1 MNLKAGAFGVVFM
14 RVSALLL
21 LAVGVFG
28 LSLLSASADAQDY
41 RTNTGPNGADFS
53 GVGLGVDA
61 GVALGS
67 AGGANTSGP
76 AGGLHIGYNFQAAH
90 MVIGGEVDTM
100 FGSIRASSIGG
111 GGVSFNQDYLSSA
124 RAKAGYA
131 FGDFLVYGTLGWA
144 FSTGTYEDPFASQS
158 KTITGSVFGLGAE
171 YALTRN
177 VSVRAEYLRYDF
189 GDTTYSTPF
198 SSRQIYT
205 DTNLLR
211 VGGSVHF

>member
-1 MNLKAGAFGVVFM
+1 M
-14 RVSALLL
+14 RVSALLMV
-21 LAVGVFG
+21 AVGVFG
-28 LSLLSASADAQDY
+28 SSLQSAGADAQDY

-53 GVGLGVDA
+53 GVSLGVDG

-67 AGGANTSGP
+67 AGGANTTGP

-90 MVIGGEVDTM
+90 FVIGGEADTM
-100 FGSIRASSIGG
+100 FGSIKAGSLGG
-111 GGVSFNQDYLSSA
+111 ASFNQDFLSSA

-131 FGDFLVYGTLGWA
+131 IGDFLAYGTVGWA
-144 FSTGTYEDPFASQS
+144 FSTATYEDPIYSQS

-177 VSVRAEYLRYDF
+177 VSIRAEYLRYDF
-189 GDTTYSTPF
+189 GNTTYSTPF
-198 SSRQIYT
+198 SSKQIYT

-211 VGGSVHF
+211 AGASVHF

>member
-1 MNLKAGAFGVVFM
+1 M

-21 LAVGVFG
+21 VAVGVLG
-28 LSLLSASADAQDY
+28 LSLQSAGADAQDY

-53 GVGLGVDA
+53 GVSLGVDG

-67 AGGANTSGP
+67 AGGANTTGP

-90 MVIGGEVDTM
+90 FVIGGEADTM
-100 FGSIRASSIGG
+100 FGSIKAGSLGG
-111 GGVSFNQDYLSSA
+111 ASFNQDYLSSA

-131 FGDFLVYGTLGWA
+131 FGDFLAYGTVGWA
-144 FSTGTYEDPFASQS
+144 FSTATYEDPIYSQS
-158 KTITGSVFGLGAE
+158 KTITGSVFGVGAE

-177 VSVRAEYLRYDF
+177 VSIRAEYLRYDF
-189 GDTTYSTPF
+189 GNTTYSTPF
-198 SSRQIYT
+198 SSKQIYT

-211 VGGSVHF
+211 AGASVHF

>member
-1 MNLKAGAFGVVFM
+1 M
-14 RVSALLL
+14 RVSALLM
-21 LAVGVFG
+21 LAVGVLG
-28 LSLLSASADAQDY
+28 LSLQSTSADAQDY

-53 GVGLGVDA
+53 GVSLGVDG

-67 AGGANTSGP
+67 AGGANTTGP

-90 MVIGGEVDTM
+90 FVIGGEADTM
-100 FGSIRASSIGG
+100 FGSIKAGSLGG
-111 GGVSFNQDYLSSA
+111 ASFNQDFLSSA

-131 FGDFLVYGTLGWA
+131 IGDFLAYGTVGWA
-144 FSTGTYEDPFASQS
+144 FSTATYEDPIYSQS

-177 VSVRAEYLRYDF
+177 VSIRAEYLRYDF
-189 GDTTYSTPF
+189 GNTTYSTPF
-198 SSRQIYT
+198 SSKQIYT

-211 VGGSVHF
+211 AGASVHF

>member
-1 MNLKAGAFGVVFM
+1 M
-14 RVSALLL
+14 RVWALFAM
-21 LAVGVFG
+21 AVGVLG
-28 LSLLSASADAQDY
+28 LSLQSASADAQEY

-53 GVGLGVDA
+53 GVSLGVDA

-67 AGGANTSGP
+67 ASGANASGP

-90 MVIGGEVDTM
+90 MVVGAEADTM
-100 FGSIRASSIGG
+100 FGSIRAGSP

-131 FGDFLVYGTLGWA
+131 FGDLLAYGTLGWA
-144 FSTGTYEDPFASQS
+144 FSTGTYEDPLASQS

-177 VSVRAEYLRYDF
+177 VSIRAEYLRYDF
-189 GDTTYSTPF
+189 GNTTYSTPF

>member
-1 MNLKAGAFGVVFM
+1 M

-21 LAVGVFG
+21 VGVGVLG
-28 LSLLSASADAQDY
+28 LSLQSAGADAQDY

-53 GVGLGVDA
+53 GVSLGVDG

-67 AGGANTSGP
+67 AGGANTTGP

-90 MVIGGEVDTM
+90 FVIGGEADTM
-100 FGSIRASSIGG
+100 FGSIKAGSLGG
-111 GGVSFNQDYLSSA
+111 ASFNQDFLSSA

-131 FGDFLVYGTLGWA
+131 IGDFLAYGTVGWA
-144 FSTGTYEDPFASQS
+144 FSTATYEDPIYSQS

-177 VSVRAEYLRYDF
+177 VSIRAEYLRYDF
-189 GDTTYSTPF
+189 GNTTYSTPF
-198 SSRQIYT
+198 SSKQIYT

-211 VGGSVHF
+211 AGASVHF

>member
-1 MNLKAGAFGVVFM
+1 M

-21 LAVGVFG
+21 VAVGVLG
-28 LSLLSASADAQDY
+28 LSLQSAGADAQDY

-53 GVGLGVDA
+53 GVSLGVDG

-67 AGGANTSGP
+67 AGGANTTGP

-90 MVIGGEVDTM
+90 FVIGGEADTM
-100 FGSIRASSIGG
+100 FGSIKAGSLGG
-111 GGVSFNQDYLSSA
+111 ASFNQDYLSSA

-131 FGDFLVYGTLGWA
+131 FGDFLAYGTLGWA
-144 FSTGTYEDPFASQS
+144 FSTGTYEDPLASQS

-177 VSVRAEYLRYDF
+177 VSIRAEYLRYDF
-189 GDTTYSTPF
+189 GNTTYSTPF
-198 SSRQIYT
+198 SSKQIYT

-211 VGGSVHF
+211 AGASVHF

>member
-1 MNLKAGAFGVVFM
+1 M
-14 RVSALLL
+14 RVSALRL

-28 LSLLSASADAQDY
+28 LSLQSAGADAQDY

-53 GVGLGVDA
+53 GVSLGVDG

-67 AGGANTSGP
+67 AGGANTTGP

-90 MVIGGEVDTM
+90 FVIGGEADTM
-100 FGSIRASSIGG
+100 FGSIKAGSLGG
-111 GGVSFNQDYLSSA
+111 ASFNQDYLSSA

-131 FGDFLVYGTLGWA
+131 FGDFLAYGTVGWA
-144 FSTGTYEDPFASQS
+144 FSTATYEDPIYSQS
-158 KTITGSVFGLGAE
+158 KTITGSVFGVGAE

-177 VSVRAEYLRYDF
+177 VSIRAEYLRYDF
-189 GDTTYSTPF
+189 GNTTYSTPF
-198 SSRQIYT
+198 SSKQIYT

-211 VGGSVHF
+211 AGASVHF

>member
-1 MNLKAGAFGVVFM
+1 M
-14 RVSALLL
+14 RVSAVRL

-28 LSLLSASADAQDY
+28 LSLQSAGADAQDY

-53 GVGLGVDA
+53 GVSLGVDG

-67 AGGANTSGP
+67 AGGANTTGP

-90 MVIGGEVDTM
+90 FVIGGEADTM
-100 FGSIRASSIGG
+100 FGSIKAGSLGG
-111 GGVSFNQDYLSSA
+111 ASFNQDYLSSA

-131 FGDFLVYGTLGWA
+131 FGDFLAYGTVGWA
-144 FSTGTYEDPFASQS
+144 FSTATYEDPIYSQS
-158 KTITGSVFGLGAE
+158 KTITGSVFGVGAE

-177 VSVRAEYLRYDF
+177 VSIRAEYLRYDF
-189 GDTTYSTPF
+189 GNTTYSTPF
-198 SSRQIYT
+198 SSKQIYT

-211 VGGSVHF
+211 AGASVHF

>member
-1 MNLKAGAFGVVFM
+1 M

-21 LAVGVFG
+21 VAVGVLG
-28 LSLLSASADAQDY
+28 LSLQSAGADAQDY

-53 GVGLGVDA
+53 GVSLGVDG

-67 AGGANTSGP
+67 AGGANTTGP

-90 MVIGGEVDTM
+90 FVIGGEADTM
-100 FGSIRASSIGG
+100 FGSIKAGSLGG
-111 GGVSFNQDYLSSA
+111 ASFNQDYLSSA

-131 FGDFLVYGTLGWA
+131 FGDFLAYGTVGWA
-144 FSTGTYEDPFASQS
+144 FSTATYEDPIYSQS

-177 VSVRAEYLRYDF
+177 VSIRAEYLRYDF
-189 GDTTYSTPF
+189 GNTTYSTPF
-198 SSRQIYT
+198 SSKQIYT

-211 VGGSVHF
+211 AGASVHF

>member
-1 MNLKAGAFGVVFM
+1 M
-14 RVSALLL
+14 RVSALCLV
-21 LAVGVFG
+21 AVGVLG
-28 LSLLSASADAQDY
+28 LSLQSAGADAQDY

-53 GVGLGVDA
+53 GVSLGVDG

-67 AGGANTSGP
+67 AGGANTTGP

-90 MVIGGEVDTM
+90 FVIGGEADTM
-100 FGSIRASSIGG
+100 FGSIRAGSLGG
-111 GGVSFNQDYLSSA
+111 GSFNQDYLSSA

-131 FGDFLVYGTLGWA
+131 FGDFLAYGTVGWA
-144 FSTGTYEDPFASQS
+144 FSTATYEDPIYSQS

-177 VSVRAEYLRYDF
+177 VSIRAEYLRYDF
-189 GDTTYSTPF
+189 GNTTYSTPF
-198 SSRQIYT
+198 SSKQIYT

-211 VGGSVHF
+211 AGASVHF

>member
-1 MNLKAGAFGVVFM
+1 M
-14 RVSALLL
+14 RVSALLP

-90 MVIGGEVDTM
+90 FVAGGEVDTM
-100 FGSIRASSIGG
+100 LGSIRAGSIGG

-124 RAKAGYA
+124 RAKVGYA
-131 FGDFLVYGTLGWA
+131 FGDFLAYGTLGWA
-144 FSTGTYEDPFASQS
+144 FSTGTYEDPLASQS

-171 YALTRN
+171 YALTRT

-189 GDTTYSTPF
+189 GNTTYSTPF
-198 SSRQIYT
+198 SSKQIYT

-211 VGGSVHF
+211 AGASVHF

>member
-1 MNLKAGAFGVVFM
+1 M
-14 RVSALLL
+14 RVSALLMS
-21 LAVGVFG
+21 AVGVFG
-28 LSLLSASADAQDY
+28 LSLQSAGADAQDY

-53 GVGLGVDA
+53 GVSLGVDG

-67 AGGANTSGP
+67 AGGANTTGP

-90 MVIGGEVDTM
+90 FVIGGEADTM
-100 FGSIRASSIGG
+100 FGSIKAGSLGG
-111 GGVSFNQDYLSSA
+111 ASFNQDFLSSA

-131 FGDFLVYGTLGWA
+131 FGDFLAYGTVGWA
-144 FSTGTYEDPFASQS
+144 FSTATYEDPIYSQS

-177 VSVRAEYLRYDF
+177 VSIRAEYLRYDF
-189 GDTTYSTPF
+189 GNTTYSTPF
-198 SSRQIYT
+198 SSKQIYT

-211 VGGSVHF
+211 AGASVHF

>member
-1 MNLKAGAFGVVFM
+1 M

-21 LAVGVFG
+21 VAVGVLG
-28 LSLLSASADAQDY
+28 LSLQSAGADAQDY

-53 GVGLGVDA
+53 GVSLGVDG

-67 AGGANTSGP
+67 AGGANTTGP

-90 MVIGGEVDTM
+90 FVIGGEADTM
-100 FGSIRASSIGG
+100 FGSIKAVSLGG
-111 GGVSFNQDYLSSA
+111 ASFNQDYLSSA

-131 FGDFLVYGTLGWA
+131 FGDFLAYGTVGWA
-144 FSTGTYEDPFASQS
+144 FSTATYEDPIYSQS
-158 KTITGSVFGLGAE
+158 KTISGSVFGVGAE

-177 VSVRAEYLRYDF
+177 VSIRAEYLRYDF
-189 GDTTYSTPF
+189 GNTTYSTPF
-198 SSRQIYT
+198 SSKQIYT

-211 VGGSVHF
+211 AGASVHF

>member
-1 MNLKAGAFGVVFM
+1 M

-53 GVGLGVDA
+53 GVSLGVDG

-67 AGGANTSGP
+67 AGGANTTGP

-90 MVIGGEVDTM
+90 FVIGGEADTM
-100 FGSIRASSIGG
+100 FGSIKAGSLGG
-111 GGVSFNQDYLSSA
+111 ASFNQDFLSSA

-131 FGDFLVYGTLGWA
+131 IGDFLAYGTVGWA
-144 FSTGTYEDPFASQS
+144 FSTATYEDPIYSQS
-158 KTITGSVFGLGAE
+158 KTISGSVFGVGAE

-177 VSVRAEYLRYDF
+177 VSIRAEYLRYDF
-189 GDTTYSTPF
+189 GNTTYSTPF
-198 SSRQIYT
+198 SSKQIYT

-211 VGGSVHF
+211 AGASVHF

>member
-1 MNLKAGAFGVVFM
+1 M

-21 LAVGVFG
+21 VAVGVLG
-28 LSLLSASADAQDY
+28 LSLQSAGADAQDY

-53 GVGLGVDA
+53 GVSLGVDG

-67 AGGANTSGP
+67 AGGANTTGP

-90 MVIGGEVDTM
+90 FVIGGEADTM
-100 FGSIRASSIGG
+100 FGSIKAGSLGG
-111 GGVSFNQDYLSSA
+111 ASFNQDFLSSA

-131 FGDFLVYGTLGWA
+131 IGDFLAYGTVGWA
-144 FSTGTYEDPFASQS
+144 FSTATYEDPIYSQS

-177 VSVRAEYLRYDF
+177 VSIRAEYLRYDL
-189 GDTTYSTPF
+189 GNTTYSTPF
-198 SSRQIYT
+198 SSKQIYT

-211 VGGSVHF
+211 AGASVHF